1 MLNFRSLAAL
11 AVLIVIGLIAFS
23 LRNGDVTVPS
33 LPYDSAANSNASW
46 SHGPD
51 GSAGNAQEHWQKHGS
66 EFPQM
71 HSERDYVNAAN
82 AFVHHPPFDAL
93 IKHDARG
100 DTLFYE
106 PSTDTFAV
114 MNAAGEPRTFFKP
127 DSGARYWARQCCSN

>member
-1 MLNFRSLAAL
+1 MLNFRSLLAL
-11 AVLIVIGLIAFS
+11 GALIVVGLIAFGW
-23 LRNGDVTVPS
+23 NHDGVTVPS
-33 LPYDSAANSNASW
+33 QTYVPSPDSAASW
-46 SHGPD
+46 SHGAD
-51 GSAGNAQEHWQKHGS
+51 GSAGNAEEHWQKHGS

-114 MNAAGEPRTFFKP
+114 MDAAGEPRTFFKP